1 MKKLLVLLSLFA
13 AVPAV
18 ASEQSPRVPE
28 KWSDITDA
36 GIYYL
41 TQVLPIDEKVS
52 FPEGTKFDFMEV
64 TGGGGLVPVMF
75 FELRAK
81 QCANPEATSEILL
94 MNPTGGKGEEIG
106 VELHKNCEI
115 LFYVEDTLVG
125 LPSIFT
131 SSAE

>member
-1 MKKLLVLLSLFA
+1 MKKLLLLLPFIA
-13 AVPAV
+13 APAL
-18 ASEQSPRVPE
+18 ASQQTPRTPE
-28 KWSDITDA
+28 AWSEITDA
-36 GIYYL
+36 GVYYL
-41 TQVLPIDEKVS
+41 TQALPIDEKIS
-52 FPEGTKFDFMEV
+52 FPEGAKFDFMEV
-64 TGGGGLVPVMF
+64 TGGGGFVPVTF
-75 FELRAK
+75 FELKAK

-125 LPSIFT
+125 LPSLFT